1 MNYLSLLGTGC
12 GQTNKKYRHI
22 ANAST
27 LAAIKNFTMRPIL
40 SAIFL
45 LMTTLLF
52 AQSKPT
58 MMSGNIDSLLCP
70 NGYAAIGQPYLTFK
84 LTDQNKV
91 VDNESLHGKVVF
103 INFWFEG
110 CHPCMVEMEALNELF
125 DMTKNYK
132 NFVFISLTRDNQETL
147 NRVRE
152 KFGLNFPVFSASD
165 NECQR
170 LNFGCG
176 YPTSIIL
183 DKSGNVKY
191 RHSGGSLKK
200 DEAKEFVLT
209 TLLTEIESL
218 L

>member
-1 MNYLSLLGTGC
+1 
-12 GQTNKKYRHI
+12 
-22 ANAST
+22 
-27 LAAIKNFTMRPIL
+27 MRPLL

-45 LMTTLLF
+45 LMTASLF

-70 NGYAAIGQPYLTFK
+70 KGYTAIGQPYLTFK
-84 LTDQNKV
+84 LTSQNKMI
-91 VDNESLHGKVVF
+91 DNESLHGKVVF

-110 CHPCMVEMEALNELF
+110 CHPCMAEMEALNELF
-125 DMTKNYK
+125 EKTKNNK
-132 NFVFISLTRDNQETL
+132 DFVFISLTWDNPETIK
-147 NRVRE
+147 RVKE
-152 KFGLNFPVFSASD
+152 KYGLGFDVFSASD
-165 NECQR
+165 KECQR

-183 DKSGNVKY
+183 DKKGSVKY

-200 DEAKEFVLT
+200 EEAREFVVT
-209 TLLTEIESL
+209 TLLSEIQSL